1 MIKSNKITHQD
12 DCGRGLVLKLRG
24 ADFDGVTASNADP
37 RPDGRLYGANRLF
50 ELDDGKLLL
59 PLFPF
64 NACSGDIDG

>member
-1 MIKSNKITHQD
+1 M
-12 DCGRGLVLKLRG
+12 LKLRG
-24 ADFDGVTASNADP
+24 ADLDGVTVSNADP
-37 RPDGRLYGANRLF
+37 RPDGRLYGANRLV